1 MAIVS
6 AAKRIKREG
15 QEPTYSA
22 VVAACPQ
29 ATCNPHTEQPVDKKL
44 VYNIFREACYDDD
57 PADLWAHRT
66 RLARSA
72 LEDDAK
78 VRRLDFGRYMLALN
92 HTPSWYC
99 RNIVWCDLCNSILPR
114 SERKATQMA
123 LARKGGKGWM
133 SKGSQA
139 HSQNLRAG
147 KHILKLHSSNTVRV
161 WWLPMLTRGKLH
173 IELLPPN
180 FPGETEEGAHIMVAK
195 VKAAVNIRFPG
206 SSPPKVLFTDRGNG
220 FYNPGTGA
228 ITNGYRAAL
237 RGHQL
242 QAFFPANASI
252 QPGQLQELML
262 HETAVSWVRDRLKKT
277 LPRRCWEETEEA
289 YGARLKEAAS
299 YINSTHD
306 VEGLCM
312 EFPGRLRDLVE
323 RNGDRLAK

>member
-1 MAIVS
+1 
-6 AAKRIKREG
+6 
-15 QEPTYSA
+15 
-22 VVAACPQ
+22 
-29 ATCNPHTEQPVDKKL
+29 
-44 VYNIFREACYDDD
+44 
-57 PADLWAHRT
+57 
-66 RLARSA
+66 
-72 LEDDAK
+72 
-78 VRRLDFGRYMLALN
+78 
-92 HTPSWYC
+92 
-99 RNIVWCDLCNSILPR
+99 
-114 SERKATQMA
+114 
-123 LARKGGKGWM
+123 
-133 SKGSQA
+133 
-139 HSQNLRAG
+139 
-147 KHILKLHSSNTVRV
+147 
-161 WWLPMLTRGKLH
+161 MLTRGKLH